1 MSDLADE
8 YSRRQVEGLG
18 ELAADF
24 AHELSRSVRDQM
36 APFYYELNQYTTEL
50 NRSKN
55 QVDLALDALDIYVER
70 SAALQENVDS
80 SISDFNNTH
89 GTWAKDAT
97 RFGLAVTQ
105 LSETGQKM
113 LEAQSAGEEAM
124 SKQLATLSTDL
135 NSFAATVS
143 TTLNLMIQENS
154 SLKELASSTEQA
166 SRELLKDMSTQNTKM
181 LEKVS
186 QTNTDLVSQVSDTVI
201 ALVDTVAVGNSESVD
216 KYRLLSTQI
225 TQAAMDMQEAN
236 NQLCQSLSTLN
247 ANLNHSVDHFSTGL
261 SSTVNGTLGDFD
273 RNLAEING
281 RLAAS
286 TAMVRDTVLG
296 LSKTVEQ
303 LATATD
309 KLSYRK

>member
-1 MSDLADE
+1 
-8 YSRRQVEGLG
+8 
-18 ELAADF
+18 
-24 AHELSRSVRDQM
+24 
-36 APFYYELNQYTTEL
+36 
-50 NRSKN
+50 
-55 QVDLALDALDIYVER
+55 
-70 SAALQENVDS
+70 
-80 SISDFNNTH
+80 
-89 GTWAKDAT
+89 
-97 RFGLAVTQ
+97 
-105 LSETGQKM
+105 
-113 LEAQSAGEEAM
+113 
-124 SKQLATLSTDL
+124 
-135 NSFAATVS
+135 
-143 TTLNLMIQENS
+143 
-154 SLKELASSTEQA
+154 
-166 SRELLKDMSTQNTKM
+166 M